1 MKSWRLV
8 SRFVQH
14 SAAIFP
20 FIQSRCL
27 EMVSIENAASVS
39 FSQTMQKK
47 KNTLSIKLSPSMRL
61 KFTVASVVC
70 VVQSSSA

>member
-1 MKSWRLV
+1 
-8 SRFVQH
+8 
-14 SAAIFP
+14 
-20 FIQSRCL
+20 
-27 EMVSIENAASVS
+27 MVSIENAASVS